1 VRLAVISDVH
11 GNRLAL
17 EAVLAD
23 IALQGVDAT
32 VCLGDHVSGPL
43 DPAGAA
49 DLVMAL
55 DGPVIRGNHDRWLV
69 ERTSKALDP
78 VDRFTLMQLDASH
91 RAWLEA
97 MPATAVVDNAVF
109 LCHGTPTSDNT
120 VWLDNYWYDRQTT
133 LPSEQS
139 IMRHAEGLDYPVI
152 LCGHTHVARSV
163 RLRDGRLIVNP
174 GSVGLQLVHGSPDA
188 RYAVIER
195 RGGQWFTGI
204 RTVPY
209 DHDAAAEQARA
220 NGFSG
225 WVEALST
232 GWADPEGL
240 F

>member
-17 EAVLAD
+17 DAVLDD
-23 IALQGVDAT
+23 IALQGVDGT

-43 DPAGAA
+43 DPVGSA
-49 DLVMAL
+49 DRIMAL
-55 DGPVIRGNHDRWLV
+55 DGPVIRGNHDRWLIDRV
-69 ERTSKALDP
+69 GKELDP
-78 VDRFTLMQLDASH
+78 VDRFALMRLKASH

-97 MPATAVVDNAVF
+97 MPATAVVGGEVF

-120 VWLDNYWYDRQTT
+120 LWLDNYWYDRQTT
-133 LPSEQS
+133 LPSEES
-139 IMRHAEGLDYPVI
+139 IMRHAAGVDYPVI
-152 LCGHTHVARSV
+152 LCGHTHIARSV

-188 RYAVIER
+188 RYAIIER
-195 RGGQWFTGI
+195 RGGKWFTSV

-220 NGFSG
+220 NGFAG
-225 WVEALST
+225 WVEAIAT
-232 GWADPEGL
+232 GWADPDGL

>member
-1 VRLAVISDVH
+1 LAVISDVH

-17 EAVLAD
+17 DAVLAD
-23 IALQGVDAT
+23 IALQGVDGT

-43 DPAGAA
+43 DPVGAA
-49 DLVMAL
+49 ERIMAM
-55 DGPVIRGNHDRWLV
+55 DGPVIRGNHDRWLIDRV
-69 ERTSKALDP
+69 GKELDP
-78 VDRFTLMQLDASH
+78 VDRFALMRLKASH

-97 MPATAVVDNAVF
+97 MPATAVVGGEVF

-133 LPSEQS
+133 LPSEEG
-139 IMRHAEGLDYPVI
+139 INRHAAGVDYPVM
-152 LCGHTHVARSV
+152 LCGHTHIARSV

-195 RGGQWFTGI
+195 RNGQWFSSI
-204 RTVPY
+204 RMVPY

-220 NGFSG
+220 NGFAG
-225 WVEALST
+225 WVEALAT

>member
-1 VRLAVISDVH
+1 MRLAVISDVH

-17 EAVLAD
+17 DAVLAD

-43 DPAGAA
+43 DPTGAA
-49 DLVMAL
+49 DRIMAL

-69 ERTSKALDP
+69 DRVGKELDP
-78 VDRFTLMQLDASH
+78 VDRFTLMRLKASH

-97 MPATAVVDNAVF
+97 MPATAVVGGEVF

-133 LPSEQS
+133 LPSEDS
-139 IMRHAEGLDYPVI
+139 IMRHAAGVDYPVM

-188 RYAVIER
+188 RYAIVER
-195 RGGQWFTGI
+195 RDGRWFTSI

-220 NGFSG
+220 NGFAG
-225 WVEALST
+225 WVEAIST